1 MGDYVT
7 RIVYVVGI
15 ALMFS
20 LLTPLAVSSNGATRW
35 INIAGFQL
43 QPVEVVKISTIVM
56 LAKTDLEYRGY
67 QIYKRPFS
75 PAIIFYVIIE
85 DVVHVLRILREEEN
99 WSLYFR
105 NNENYEY
112 TYPE

>member
-1 MGDYVT
+1 MQERKVILTWEAIYDIADAEIWIYDNFGESQQFKYRN
-7 RIVYVVGI
+7 RIKQE
-15 ALMFS
+15 LE
-20 LLTPLAVSSNGATRW
+20 
-35 INIAGFQL
+35 QL
-43 QPVEVVKISTIVM
+43 QYQADI

>member
-1 MGDYVT
+1 MQERKVILTWEAIYDIADAVKANIEAEYN
-7 RIVYVVGI
+7 RITQE
-15 ALMFS
+15 LE
-20 LLTPLAVSSNGATRW
+20 
-35 INIAGFQL
+35 QL
-43 QPVEVVKISTIVM
+43 QYQADM